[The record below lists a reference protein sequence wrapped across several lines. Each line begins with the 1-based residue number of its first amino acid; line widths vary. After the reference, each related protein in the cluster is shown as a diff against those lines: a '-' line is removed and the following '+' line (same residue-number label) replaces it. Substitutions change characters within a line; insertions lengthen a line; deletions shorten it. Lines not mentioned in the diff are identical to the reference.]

1 MKSNKNCS
9 IFLEIEI
16 NYRKQ
21 YGKLFSALLFQY
33 GSSYINHIEDA
44 IQNTF
49 YKSLKSWKPNHVPK
63 NIENWLYVVAKNDL
77 INQIKKER
85 KTNISVQ
92 TLQTFDEDDN
102 LQEDLRLKTI
112 LLFASVKNISSQAK
126 VIFILKNIF
135 GLHIK
140 EISECTLISS
150 DAIYKSI
157 NRAKKSFQKN
167 DFKRLSELKTDDISY
182 VNIVEEIL
190 YAVFNIG
197 FDSFNKKDNA
207 IVNKDICLEALAL
220 TKLLLQKFKSNS
232 IKNLIALFCFHI
244 ARFSAKETNN
254 KFVPFLEQ
262 KTDTW
267 NTEFIKLGFYYI
279 EKPKKLNRYY
289 IEAIITS
296 KHMTA
301 KIMDTAYWNQIID
314 LYELLKQI
322 TDSPIV
328 KINLSYCLHQAM
340 RTDEAIEVLEN
351 IENQLPK
358 DHLYFSL
365 IKATILKK
373 NNSNESTKII
383 NRVFNNVGQE
393 IRKNHLKE
401 NMLLI

>member
-1 MKSNKNCS
+1 MKNNKNTS

-33 GSSYINHIEDA
+33 GSNYINHIEDA

-63 NIENWLYVVAKNDL
+63 NIENWLYVVTRNDL

-85 KTNISVQ
+85 KTNISIQ
-92 TLQTFDEDDN
+92 TLQAFDEN
-102 LQEDLRLKTI
+102 VVLKEDLRLKTI
-112 LLFASVKNISSQAK
+112 LFFASVKNISSQAK

-140 EISECTLISS
+140 EISESTLISS
-150 DAIYKSI
+150 DAIYKSN
-157 NRAKKSFQKN
+157 NRAKKSFQQN
-167 DFKRLSELKTDDISY
+167 EFKRLSELKTEDISY

-197 FDSFNKKDNA
+197 FDSFNKKENS

-232 IKNLIALFCFHI
+232 TKNLIALFCFHI
-244 ARFSAKETNN
+244 ARFSAKQTNN
-254 KFVPFLEQ
+254 TFIPFLEQ
-262 KTDTW
+262 KSGKWDA
-267 NTEFIKLGFYYI
+267 EFIKMGFYYI
-279 EKPKKLNRYY
+279 EKPEKLNRYY

-296 KHMTA
+296 KHMTS
-301 KIMDTAYWNQIID
+301 KTMDTEYWKNIID

-328 KINLSYCLHQAM
+328 KVNLCYCLHQAK
-340 RTDEAIEVLEN
+340 RTNEAIKILKN
-351 IENQLPK
+351 IESQLPK
-358 DHLYFSL
+358 GHLYFSL
-365 IKATILKK
+365 VKANILKK
-373 NNSNESTKII
+373 GNTIESGKII
-383 NRVFNNVGQE
+383 NKLLNSVNQE
-393 IRKNHLKE
+393 IRKNYIKE
-401 NMLLI
+401 NMIHN